1 MQDYHNLVVWRKAHE
16 LALRT
21 TDLTLAASR
30 QDHTGVLIQARRA
43 ALSIPCNVA
52 EGCGR
57 ATHREFAQ
65 FLQIAV
71 GSATE
76 LEYQLQFAADAGIVP
91 PNDCLA
97 LRTQAIEVRRMLYGL
112 LKRVRSEK

>member
-21 TDLTLAASR
+21 TDLTLAASK
-30 QDHTGVLIQARRA
+30 QDHTGVLNQARRA

-71 GSATE
+71 GSTTE
-76 LEYQLQFAADAGIVP
+76 LEYQLEFAADSGVV
-91 PNDCLA
+91 
-97 LRTQAIEVRRMLYGL
+97 LRSDAEPLQQQAIEVRRMLYGL
-112 LKRVRSEK
+112 LKRVRREK